1 MITTH
6 YYPPIDLP
14 MITLTVKDGKLLAL
28 DWYNN
33 KTAQIFDKLNQH
45 AVFIKQAELKDA
57 DKNQSIA
64 LQVITQLDEYF
75 NGERMVFEL
84 PLDLSHGTDFQIK
97 VWQTLCQIPYGQT
110 ISYKE
115 LATMINKPT
124 AHRACANANGKN
136 LISLIVPCHRVI
148 ASDGT
153 LGGYTGGVD
162 IKEKLLALEQ
172 GYLT

>member
-1 MITTH
+1 M
-6 YYPPIDLP
+6 
-14 MITLTVKDGKLLAL
+14 
-28 DWYNN
+28 
-33 KTAQIFDKLNQH
+33 
-45 AVFIKQAELKDA
+45 
-57 DKNQSIA
+57 
-64 LQVITQLDEYF
+64 QVITQLDEYF

-110 ISYKE
+110 ISYKA

-136 LISLIVPCHRVI
+136 LISLIIPCHRVI